1 MKQIKIQVLQI
12 KSLVSSPAINHHI
25 IPSSIC
31 TKLSTAPFLE
41 VPGHRS
47 PDFHEP
53 VFSNSTQATLLFPSS
68 TAPEMSK
75 SVTPSFVASS
85 SPPLLPSFLP
95 SSFLFLSLFSS
106 LLLSLSL
113 SFSLSFSSTLNHSW
127 TSQHKPCSPL
137 IFHPHI
143 LVTTE
148 GPFLCS
154 SVSIYNMT
162 KEIKSIPGL
171 LSSPHKPS
179 LI

>member
-53 VFSNSTQATLLFPSS
+53 VFSHSTQATLLFPSS

-85 SPPLLPSFLP
+85 SPPSFLP
-95 SSFLFLSLFSS
+95 PF
-106 LLLSLSL
+106 
-113 SFSLSFSSTLNHSW
+113 SFSLSFPPSFSPSLSPSLCLSHRLSIIPGPASTNHAPLWYSTPTFW
-127 TSQHKPCSPL
+127 SPL
-137 IFHPHI
+137 KARSSAP
-143 LVTTE
+143 
-148 GPFLCS
+148 LC
-154 SVSIYNMT
+154 
-162 KEIKSIPGL
+162 
-171 LSSPHKPS
+171 LSTIWLRK
-179 LI
+179 

>member
-31 TKLSTAPFLE
+31 TQLSTVPFLGMS
-41 VPGHRS
+41 GHRS

-53 VFSNSTQATLLFPSS
+53 VFSNSTQETLFFPSS

-75 SVTPSFVASS
+75 SVTPSFVGLFFPS
-85 SPPLLPSFLP
+85 PSFLP
-95 SSFLFLSLFSS
+95 SFFLFLSLFSS

-127 TSQHKPCSPL
+127 TSQHKPCSSL

-143 LVTTE
+143 LVTTD

-154 SVSIYNMT
+154 SVSIYNVT

>member
-31 TKLSTAPFLE
+31 TKLSTVPFLE

-75 SVTPSFVASS
+75 SVTPSFVGLFFP
-85 SPPLLPSFLP
+85 SPPSFLPSFLP
-95 SSFLFLSLFSS
+95 SF
-106 LLLSLSL
+106 
-113 SFSLSFSSTLNHSW
+113 SFSLSFPPSFS
-127 TSQHKPCSPL
+127 
-137 IFHPHI
+137 
-143 LVTTE
+143 
-148 GPFLCS
+148 
-154 SVSIYNMT
+154 
-162 KEIKSIPGL
+162 
-171 LSSPHKPS
+171 PS
-179 LI
+179 LSPEKLKAPANSYVTNHVKEDPLAPVKSSENCNPS